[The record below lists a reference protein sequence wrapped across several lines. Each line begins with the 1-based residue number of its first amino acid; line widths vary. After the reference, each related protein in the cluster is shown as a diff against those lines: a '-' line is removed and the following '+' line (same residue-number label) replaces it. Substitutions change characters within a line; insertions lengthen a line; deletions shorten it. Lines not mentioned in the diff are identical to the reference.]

1 MVAEMF
7 LNREAK
13 EENDFLVLCGFWER
27 QAEFQEKII
36 DPDSSEEVIDRY
48 KKILKGIENTLIQLP
63 DEQREIIRL
72 HFEENLDP
80 ASIADELFTTTNR
93 VRKLH
98 RIAMKT
104 FGENIGF
111 V

>member
-1 MVAEMF
+1 MVVEMF
-7 LNREAK
+7 ANREAK

-27 QAEFQEKII
+27 KDELQEKII
-36 DPDSSEEVIDRY
+36 NPESSEEVIDHC
-48 KKILKGIENTLIQLP
+48 KTILRGIEKTLIQLP
-63 DEQREIIRL
+63 EEQREIIRL
-72 HFEENLDP
+72 HFEEGLDP
-80 ASIADELFTTTNR
+80 ASIADEIFTTTNR

-111 V
+111 I